1 MESLWVTKFMEVGKR
16 KKLSETAKVFLDNE
30 ASVVNI
36 TKTLQLRLRFIKNTG
51 PANWC
56 GIFMSKNSGKSR
68 APPSDSE
75 PRET

>member
-1 MESLWVTKFMEVGKR
+1 MEIGKG
-16 KKLSETAKVFLDNE
+16 KKLSETAKAFFGNE

-36 TKTLQLRLRFIKNTG
+36 TKTLLLKLCFIKNTG

-68 APPSDSE
+68 APPSDS
-75 PRET
+75 